1 MAVNLG
7 GKENKPTLAF
17 CSQLLSGAIYQ
28 VQEDLEQM
36 GQQQVGPGRCESGA
50 GGGEK
55 EKENNFLWALN
66 LFLPV
71 TLPSPPLMDYIGK

>member
-1 MAVNLG
+1 MAEGALEGKWLWVENGAQEGRGSLAVNLG

-36 GQQQVGPGRCESGA
+36 
-50 GGGEK
+50 
-55 EKENNFLWALN
+55 L
-66 LFLPV
+66 
-71 TLPSPPLMDYIGK
+71 